1 MCNDHHSWD
10 IATQVEQRV
19 QFHRSFVLAKLGPRE
34 KRQAQ
39 IDGGGI
45 QRVNSLGQL
54 DAEAVVCVE
63 HSGAGNQH
71 LREVGV
77 DAPIADRVRMG
88 QGIARHLAANAEMVE
103 LGLLRPQAS
112 FDIAQ
117 TLAIG

>member
-1 MCNDHHSWD
+1 MLPRRSS
-10 IATQVEQRV
+10 RGV
-19 QFHRSFVLAKLGPRE
+19 QLHRSFVLAKLGPGK

-45 QRVNSLGQL
+45 ERVNSLGQL

-63 HSGAGNQH
+63 RSSAGNQH

-77 DAPIADRVRMG
+77 DAPIAYRVRMG
-88 QGIARHLAANAEMVE
+88 QGIARDLAANAEMIE
-103 LGLLRPQAS
+103 LGLLRAQAS

-117 TLAIG
+117 ALAIS

>member
-1 MCNDHHSWD
+1 MITTVGMLPRRSSSVCNFT
-10 IATQVEQRV
+10 AP
-19 QFHRSFVLAKLGPRE
+19 FVLAKLGPGE

-45 QRVNSLGQL
+45 ERVNSLGQL
-54 DAEAVVCVE
+54 DAEAVVRIE
-63 HSGAGNQH
+63 YSGTGNQH

-77 DAPIADRVRMG
+77 DAPIACGVRMG
-88 QGIARHLAANAEMVE
+88 QGVARDLAANAEMVE
-103 LGLLRPQAS
+103 LGVLRAQAS